1 MSRFWLTN
9 IQNILKRVKEIVRSF
24 IKIYNAFING
34 YISAHWVLL
43 MFPFRASLASLA
55 TLLLLLLEPTEL

>member
-43 MFPFRASLASLA
+43 MFPFRASPLA